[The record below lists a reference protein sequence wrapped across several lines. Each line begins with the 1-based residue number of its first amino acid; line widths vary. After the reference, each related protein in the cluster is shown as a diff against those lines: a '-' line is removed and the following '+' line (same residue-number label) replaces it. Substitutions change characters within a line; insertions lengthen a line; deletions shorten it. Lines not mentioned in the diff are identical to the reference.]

1 MDFNKKLNFEIKGH
15 VFDYKLFETL
25 NSIKNNKS
33 QRRAASS
40 LGISHTVLNRR
51 ILSAEEILSKKLV
64 TVSNKGSVLTDY
76 ALDILDEY
84 ETYENRLLDDE
95 EEITVAGGTVSCE
108 FIRQL
113 ARIYQLENIKFL
125 ETDNKTALKLADM
138 GLVDIVSFD
147 DPVQAYIYDLEPIP
161 LARDYLLLLSHKPQE
176 FNSIHDLNGL
186 NFVEVENSAQ
196 RLAWTTLANY
206 DLDFDIVDVVSSFCE
221 AMHIVENH
229 ENIYTFINNS
239 MSYTSQYT
247 SNILSN
253 ETHHIISA
261 LNVKNN
267 SLIDNFLNFATHHA
281 RNLRFNSNFEFL

>member
-95 EEITVAGGTVSCE
+95 EEITVAGGAVSCE

-125 ETDNKTALKLADM
+125 ETDNKTALKL
-138 GLVDIVSFD
+138 GRYGFGGHSF
-147 DPVQAYIYDLEPIP
+147 I
-161 LARDYLLLLSHKPQE
+161 
-176 FNSIHDLNGL
+176 
-186 NFVEVENSAQ
+186 
-196 RLAWTTLANY
+196 
-206 DLDFDIVDVVSSFCE
+206 
-221 AMHIVENH
+221 
-229 ENIYTFINNS
+229 
-239 MSYTSQYT
+239 
-247 SNILSN
+247 
-253 ETHHIISA
+253 
-261 LNVKNN
+261 
-267 SLIDNFLNFATHHA
+267 
-281 RNLRFNSNFEFL
+281 